1 MTIPLFISLIGIN
14 LWFAYKNHYSKF
26 FAVLT
31 LIAILL
37 FMAGAGPDYA
47 TENRSMDYL
56 NYERR
61 YNNIGNVSLGYN
73 IQFGYTIIQKIGM
86 FLGLD
91 FFWFRFVVIALCL
104 LALYFFVIR
113 KYTSNANYVLAFYLM
128 YPMIIDSEQLRNFVA
143 MTIVLSSI
151 SLLRRKAVGYKL
163 LYLSLIGAASTFH
176 TAFLFYTPL
185 IFLSDRKNSKFAKSI
200 AVLSVVLMGMMFLNN
215 NQVPF
220 AELIMQAVDDGR
232 FTRYLSSSTTLGFVM
247 PLALTLSSIGLVYWA
262 KVISDREQLISQRR
276 MERNPSLKIN
286 QERIQ
291 LENNFITLVFWINLL
306 SSFFFPL
313 FMITIQFYRLPRNLL
328 LLNIAAYALATNKL
342 SRESL
347 HRLAF
352 NVVAVGSMS
361 LWLFIDLVVTTTA
374 DRVLIPFFLN
384 NSFFN

>member
-1 MTIPLFISLIGIN
+1 MTLPLFFGLVGVN
-14 LWFAYKNHYSKF
+14 LWLAYKKHYSKLV
-26 FAVLT
+26 AVIT
-31 LIAILL
+31 LLAILL
-37 FMAGAGPDYA
+37 FMAGAGRDFA
-47 TENRSMDYL
+47 TANRSMDYL

-61 YNNIGNVSLGYN
+61 YNNILDRQIGYN
-73 IQFGYTIIQKIGM
+73 IQFGYTIIQMIGKTM
-86 FLGLD
+86 GLE

-104 LALYFFVIR
+104 LALYFFVI
-113 KYTSNANYVLAFYLM
+113 KKFTANANYVLAFYLM

-151 SLLRRKAVGYKL
+151 SLLRREALRYKL
-163 LYLSLIGAASTFH
+163 LYLGLIGVAGTFH

-185 IFLSDRKNSKFAKSI
+185 IFVSDRKDSRFAKAI
-200 AVLSVVLMGMMFLNN
+200 AVLSVLLMVLMFLNN

-247 PLALTLSSIGLVYWA
+247 PLALTISSIMLVYWA
-262 KVISDREQLISQRR
+262 KHISDRELLISERR
-276 MERNPSLKIN
+276 LSLNPSLSIDQN
-286 QERIQ
+286 RQRF
-291 LENNFITLVFWINLL
+291 ENNFITLVFWINLL

-342 SRESL
+342 KRDSL
-347 HRLAF
+347 HRIGFNLLAI
-352 NVVAVGSMS
+352 ASMG

-374 DRVLIPFFLN
+374 DRVLIPFFTN